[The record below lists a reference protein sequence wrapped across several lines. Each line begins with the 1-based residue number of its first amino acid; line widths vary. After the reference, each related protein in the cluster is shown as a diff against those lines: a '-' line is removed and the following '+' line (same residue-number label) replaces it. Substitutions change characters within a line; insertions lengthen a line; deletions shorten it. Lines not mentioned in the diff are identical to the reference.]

1 MLYSF
6 PSKKTVSFKGLFICG
21 FKANK
26 RPVVK
31 IKSEWINP
39 ISVAVLK
46 SIRESFAFS
55 PIKNGSDFI
64 LSAS

>member
-1 MLYSF
+1 MY
-6 PSKKTVSFKGLFICG
+6 G